1 MKRTLKCRLRNA
13 TCFLWMPS
21 HSPYGYLQ
29 RICTRLGQQ
38 KIKHEWERYYRSPNP
53 QQRSYWWLMAAESLW
68 GWGCGL
74 YCDMG
79 FSPCAYIHQYCLVQ
93 GGEEEDDDDD
103 NHYHHQ
109 ATKQEWIRAGESQTN
124 RTEVVGDGYKNTLYT
139 YENLKN
145 IIFCTLFNTIA

>member
-1 MKRTLKCRLRNA
+1 
-13 TCFLWMPS
+13 
-21 HSPYGYLQ
+21 
-29 RICTRLGQQ
+29 
-38 KIKHEWERYYRSPNP
+38 
-53 QQRSYWWLMAAESLW
+53 MASTVTWASVHVHT
-68 GWGCGL
+68 
-74 YCDMG
+74 
-79 FSPCAYIHQYCLVQ
+79 YISTVWFK

-103 NHYHHQ
+103 NHHHHQ